1 MTLFPYTTLFRSLTD
16 KGRRNGAACESS
28 LPYSIRQRC
37 DKNLEEWNRKLL
49 RRRQVKASVEQRPNG
64 TYTVRLQLTD
74 DKGGVIDLKLM
85 MVDQAQAKAV
95 AKRFQEAPQKLYGRI
110 IQALTAE
117 NE

>member
-1 MTLFPYTTLFRSLTD
+1 MSPASPTLSASAVTKTWRS
-16 KGRRNGAACESS
+16 
-28 LPYSIRQRC
+28 
-37 DKNLEEWNRKLL
+37 
-49 RRRQVKASVEQRPNG
+49 G
-64 TYTVRLQLTD
+64 TVSLQLTD